1 MAHYVLT
8 VFRVGDSAAVAA
20 ATSRPE
26 ALLFLSRREGSKILG
41 AAGFTLAA
49 IATAE
54 AATATTRPA
63 AATTWPAS
71 IAGRRLTSV
80 AAAVLPRLPGAATT
94 TAAIAAAAEAAL

>member
-1 MAHYVLT
+1 MQPIGGDVAHYVLT

-26 ALLFLSRREGSKILG
+26 ALLFLRREDSILG

-54 AATATTRPA
+54 AAT
-63 AATTWPAS
+63 S
-71 IAGRRLTSV
+71 IAGRRVTSV
-80 AAAVLPRLPGAATT
+80 AAVLPRVPVAATT
-94 TAAIAAAAEAAL
+94 TAAIAAAEAAL